1 VADEVRQLADKS
13 AKSLQEIEQIVMQI
27 QSETSSVMMAMEE
40 GTQQVINQTKLAQE
54 SKQSLDNIIEV
65 ANHIDMLVRSITN
78 DTGEQRETS
87 RDVAQVMQSVERT
100 AQETSQEAQRAAAA
114 LQYLVGVYRNLIIS
128 VERFRVE
135 STPESQRL
143 DGGI

>member
-1 VADEVRQLADKS
+1 
-13 AKSLQEIEQIVMQI
+13 
-27 QSETSSVMMAMEE
+27 
-40 GTQQVINQTKLAQE
+40 
-54 SKQSLDNIIEV
+54 
-65 ANHIDMLVRSITN
+65 MLVRSITN

-114 LQYLVGVYRNLIIS
+114 LQYLVGVSRNLIIS